1 MTYAHTLAEDEAK
14 EILRIA
20 RATVKEYLLS
30 GRIPPGTPHR
40 PSLVAPAAVFVSF
53 HQGEDLRGCIGT
65 THESSPLFKAVQ
77 EMAIAAASRD
87 PRYPAIRLEELPA
100 MTIEVS
106 VLGNRTPVAGPDEVT
121 VGEHGLMVTNRAV
134 AAQRG
139 LLLPKVAVEH
149 GWDAR
154 AFLEHT
160 CEKAGLPTGFWTS
173 GDALVE
179 RFTAQVFDEK
189 TLKTGPFTPPR
200 P

>member
-1 MTYAHTLAEDEAK
+1 MTYAHTLAEDESR

-53 HQGEDLRGCIGT
+53 HEGDELRGCIGT

-77 EMAIAAASRD
+77 EMSIAAASRD
-87 PRYPAIRLEELPA
+87 PRYPPIRLDELAA

-106 VLGNRTPVAGPDEVT
+106 VLGNRTPIAGPDEVI
-121 VGEHGLMVTNRAV
+121 VGRHGLMVTNRAV

-154 AFLEHT
+154 TFFEHT
-160 CEKAGLPTGFWTS
+160 CEKAGLPAGFWKS
-173 GDALVE
+173 GDALIE

-189 TLKTGPFTPPR
+189 TLKMGPFAPR
-200 P
+200 A